1 MASDESTMEYDGAT
15 TRDDQDEDEGGRRH
29 AIFIVAEWIFV
40 VVIAIGAAFLI
51 RTFLF
56 QQYYIDGPSMQTTLK
71 PEDRVLVNKLS
82 YKLHDVNRGDVVV
95 FDRLSG
101 TKHDDLIKRVI
112 ALPGESIE
120 IRNCIVF
127 IDGQTL
133 EEPYLDALQLAQTAP
148 SERCGSHVDMSETT
162 IPDEHVFVMG
172 DNRVQSYDSRDFG
185 SIEIAK
191 IRGRAFVALWPFNAW
206 SWL

>member
-1 MASDESTMEYDGAT
+1 MSDLDLESDISDSA
-15 TRDDQDEDEGGRRH
+15 EDNDRRH
-29 AIFIVAEWIFV
+29 ALLVVGEWIVV

-56 QQYYIDGPSMQTTLK
+56 QQYYIDGPSMQTTLS
-71 PEDRVLVNKLS
+71 PRDRVLVNKLS

-95 FDRLSG
+95 FDRVTG
-101 TKHDDLIKRVI
+101 AEHDDLIKRVI
-112 ALPGESIE
+112 ALPGETIE

-133 EEPYLDALQLAQTAP
+133 EEPYLDALQVAQTDP
-148 SERCGSHVDMSETT
+148 SKRCGSNVDLSPTT
-162 IPDEHVFVMG
+162 VAEEHVFVMG
-172 DNRVQSYDSRDFG
+172 DNRLQSFDSREFG
-185 SIEIAK
+185 AIEISM
-191 IRGRAFVALWPFNAW
+191 IRGRAFVAVWPFGSW